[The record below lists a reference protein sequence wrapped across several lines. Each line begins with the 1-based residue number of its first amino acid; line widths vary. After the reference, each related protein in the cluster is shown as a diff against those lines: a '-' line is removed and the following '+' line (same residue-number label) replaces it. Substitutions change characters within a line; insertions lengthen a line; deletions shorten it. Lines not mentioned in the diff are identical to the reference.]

1 MAVWFGLD
9 IGHKVNRDQ
18 ITSFDEWF
26 GKVVDGCNVEP
37 EPKKK
42 LTHLLEKDN
51 KVESHGHRQRNSDA
65 WENPDQDWNKDRTK
79 GNWRLRPFVN
89 GIEAIME
96 QKFEGFKVQWISRL
110 VQALVVQSEIQFSNS
125 LQFLQGAQKGY
136 KVKGLNHV
144 KQYFKA
150 FGYYPNHINLTDDY
164 DDSLESALKK
174 YQENYRLKVT
184 GRIDPD
190 TIKEMLIPRCGVADI
205 FNESNSEYDKLD
217 MVANYTFFDGMPKW
231 SKRQLTYTF
240 RSSAIV
246 ISVQQLRPIIARA
259 FEKWAA
265 VSQFTFR
272 QAPTFTQADIVIGF
286 HRRFH
291 WDNYPFDG
299 PGNVLA
305 HAFAPQD
312 GRFHY
317 DADEN
322 WSTNPTTVNQIDVES
337 VAVHEIGH
345 LLGLGHSRDP
355 NAIMFALYMPGTI
368 KRNLG
373 QDDIDGMRALYS

>member
-1 MAVWFGLD
+1 MAA
-9 IGHKVNRDQ
+9 
-18 ITSFDEWF
+18 
-26 GKVVDGCNVEP
+26 
-37 EPKKK
+37 K
-42 LTHLLEKDN
+42 LSHHL
-51 KVESHGHRQRNSDA
+51 
-65 WENPDQDWNKDRTK
+65 
-79 GNWRLRPFVN
+79 
-89 GIEAIME
+89 
-96 QKFEGFKVQWISRL
+96 ISGAFFL
-110 VQALVVQSEIQFSNS
+110 FLVVQALVVQSEIQFSNS

-205 FNESNSEYDKLD
+205 FNDSNSEYDKLD

>member
-1 MAVWFGLD
+1 
-9 IGHKVNRDQ
+9 
-18 ITSFDEWF
+18 
-26 GKVVDGCNVEP
+26 
-37 EPKKK
+37 
-42 LTHLLEKDN
+42 
-51 KVESHGHRQRNSDA
+51 
-65 WENPDQDWNKDRTK
+65 
-79 GNWRLRPFVN
+79 
-89 GIEAIME
+89 
-96 QKFEGFKVQWISRL
+96 
-110 VQALVVQSEIQFSNS
+110 
-125 LQFLQGAQKGY
+125 
-136 KVKGLNHV
+136 
-144 KQYFKA
+144 
-150 FGYYPNHINLTDDY
+150 
-164 DDSLESALKK
+164 
-174 YQENYRLKVT
+174 
-184 GRIDPD
+184 
-190 TIKEMLIPRCGVADI
+190 
-205 FNESNSEYDKLD
+205 
-217 MVANYTFFDGMPKW
+217 MPKW

-272 QAPTFTQADIVIGF
+272 KAPTFTQADIVIGF